1 MIVKVRNPLW
11 DQRHRYAAGVI
22 QEFAVYEGS
31 QLTPPKFAEPGTI
44 CLSTGKAGF
53 PVREI
58 HPASIVSIDDKPVV
72 RKQAAQETRVVEI
85 KGSKGNTYRVTIGP
99 NGRACD
105 CTGFKFRRACRHISE
120 AA

>member
-11 DQRHRYAAGVI
+11 NSRHFYAAGVI
-22 QEFAVYEGS
+22 REFEVYEGEP
-31 QLTPPKFAEPGTI
+31 LTPPKFAEPGTI
-44 CLSTGKAGF
+44 CLSTGSKIY

-58 HPASIVSIDDKPVV
+58 HPSMIVSIDEKIAVNKPA
-72 RKQAAQETRVVEI
+72 QAATRVVEVA
-85 KGSKGNTYRVTIGP
+85 GSKGSIYRVTIGP

-105 CTGFKFRRACRHISE
+105 CTGFKFRRACRHIAE